1 MNSREKN
8 IINCQ
13 NIMQLN
19 VNKIAANVIN
29 SLMQK
34 CCLVYLYWIG
44 RILTSVTLQKL
55 RYNYL
60 IAYKNPFVRQL
71 NCLMRSGLDGGKTFL
86 VYSFW
91 HLSPVNYE
99 ICGIFS
105 FSVYFTVCLSVSH
118 LISLDSGLRTPNP
131 RGIHSHDNLLHSVTI
146 IACVFH
152 DFWHNVNDIKYL
164 NWRVDAKN
172 KCKTCNS
179 NACLQSNYEMQH
191 MYAHV

>member
-1 MNSREKN
+1 MEAMEGESRQWETKEIECKGKNKNIFPEKWIGREKN

-60 IAYKNPFVRQL
+60 IAYKNHFVRQL
-71 NCLMRSGLDGGKTFL
+71 NCLMRSGLDRGKTFL

-105 FSVYFTVCLSVSH
+105 FSVSFIVCLSVSH
-118 LISLDSGLRTPNP
+118 LISLFYSLPLCLPFDLSGLWTPDSESQRIP
-131 RGIHSHDNLLHSVTI
+131 FS
-146 IACVFH
+146 
-152 DFWHNVNDIKYL
+152 W
-164 NWRVDAKN
+164 
-172 KCKTCNS
+172 
-179 NACLQSNYEMQH
+179 
-191 MYAHV
+191 